1 MDFGK
6 GNIMKF
12 TSSFKVGILALS
24 AIIILLFTV
33 MWVKGK
39 AISSAD
45 RITISFKDVNGM
57 REGSG
62 VQMMGVRIGQVEEI
76 TPKINGTESYVDV
89 KFVITEQ
96 GIEIPR
102 ASEISIQQSGIIGE
116 QFLEITPPKEKVIYL
131 AESDKTKILHADD
144 KVQMLLDQKY
154 YDIGTIKKIEI
165 VETNMLPILI
175 KENIKSKN
183 AYKINYVVELP
194 GLILPEAIDGK
205 IIKDNTCKK
214 LRLEPKEDI
223 QVPYPKTDSPYTVIE
238 PMRIADFLD
247 LQYRSASSLIETN
260 ERISLLLS
268 DDVIKDLQQ
277 TFVNLE
283 ELSLSANITMAK
295 AQELI
300 DLSKIELE
308 MLSENAN
315 KLSDRLITLTD
326 NINKITGDEEFV
338 TNVANATKSFSRLS
352 DNISCLMEDPK
363 TKSTLANLDITVK
376 NIAELSGYVNDM
388 SKDPQL
394 KAYLKES
401 VVKMNTALDKL
412 SITLDTVNYA
422 TEDEEKLK
430 QTMDDINATSEN
442 LRKFSEKL
450 NKRFLIFRLLF

>member
-1 MDFGK
+1 
-6 GNIMKF
+6 MKF

>member
-1 MDFGK
+1 
-6 GNIMKF
+6 MKF
-12 TSSFKVGILALS
+12 SSSFKVGILALT

-33 MWVKGK
+33 LWVKGK
-39 AISSAD
+39 AISNSE

-57 REGSG
+57 RPGSG

-76 TPKINGTESYVDV
+76 KPKINSAESYVDV

-96 GIEIPR
+96 GVQIPK

-131 AESDKTKILHADD
+131 PESDKTMILHADD
-144 KVQMLLDQKY
+144 KVQMELDNKY
-154 YDIGTIKKIEI
+154 YDIGTVKKIEI
-165 VETNMLPILI
+165 VETNMLPILV
-175 KENIKSKN
+175 KENIKTKN
-183 AYKINYVVELP
+183 AYKIRYIIDLP
-194 GLILPEAIDGK
+194 GLVTPEALEGK
-205 IIKDNTCKK
+205 IITDNNSKK
-214 LRLEPKEDI
+214 LRLLPKDDVDI
-223 QVPYPKTDSPYTVIE
+223 PYPKTTSPYTVIE
-238 PMRIADFLD
+238 PMRIADFLA
-247 LQYRSASSLIETN
+247 LQYRSAESLIETN

-268 DDVIKDLQQ
+268 DDVIRDLQQ
-277 TFVNLE
+277 TAVNVT
-283 ELSLSANITMAK
+283 ELTDNANVTMAK

-315 KLSDRLITLTD
+315 KLSDRLLVLTD
-326 NINKITGDEEFV
+326 NINKIAGDKEFV
-338 TNVANATKSFSRLS
+338 DNVANATKSFTRLS

-363 TKSTLANLDITVK
+363 TKTTLANLDITAK
-376 NIAELSGYVNDM
+376 NIAELSSYVNDM
-388 SKDPQL
+388 SKDAQL
-394 KAYLKES
+394 KSYLKES

-412 SITLDTVNYA
+412 TITLDTVNYA

-430 QTMDDINATSEN
+430 QTMDDINVTSEN

>member
-1 MDFGK
+1 
-6 GNIMKF
+6 MKF

-33 MWVKGK
+33 MWVKGQ

-45 RITISFKDVNGM
+45 RITISFKDVNRM

-62 VQMMGVRIGQVEEI
+62 VQMMGVRIGQVEDI
-76 TPKINGTESYVDV
+76 IPKINGSESYVDV

-96 GIEIPR
+96 GVEIPR

-116 QFLEITPPKEKVIYL
+116 QFLEITPPREKVIYL
-131 AESDKTKILHADD
+131 AESDKTKVLHADD

-154 YDIGTIKKIEI
+154 YDIGTIKKVEI
-165 VETNMLPILI
+165 VETNTLPIII

-183 AYKINYVVELP
+183 AYKVNYIVELP
-194 GLILPEAIDGK
+194 GLVLPVSLDGK
-205 IIKDNTCKK
+205 IVKEDSNKK

-247 LQYRSASSLIETN
+247 LQYRSAASLIETN
-260 ERISLLLS
+260 ERISMLLS

-283 ELSLSANITMAK
+283 ELSLSANVTMAK

-315 KLSDRLITLTD
+315 NLSDKLITLTD
-326 NINKITGDEEFV
+326 NINKLTGDEEFA

-352 DNISCLMEDPK
+352 DNISCLMEDPT
-363 TKSTLANLDITVK
+363 TKSTLSNLDVTLK
-376 NIAELSGYVNDM
+376 NIAELSSYVNDM
-388 SKDPQL
+388 SKDAQL
-394 KAYLKES
+394 KSYLKDS

-442 LRKFSEKL
+442 LKKFSEKL

>member
-1 MDFGK
+1 
-6 GNIMKF
+6 MKF

-45 RITISFKDVNGM
+45 RITVSFKDVNGM

-89 KFVITEQ
+89 KFVITEPNIQ
-96 GIEIPR
+96 LPR

-131 AESDKTKILHADD
+131 SESDKTKILHADD

-154 YDIGTIKKIEI
+154 YDIGTVKKIEI
-165 VETNMLPILI
+165 VETNMIPILV

-183 AYKINYVVELP
+183 AYKINYIVELP

-205 IIKDNTCKK
+205 IIKEDSSKK

-223 QVPYPKTDSPYTVIE
+223 QVPYPKTESPYTVIE

-283 ELSLSANITMAK
+283 ELTTSANITMAK

-326 NINKITGDEEFV
+326 NINKITGDEEFA

-352 DNISCLMEDPK
+352 DNISNLMEDPK
-363 TKSTLANLDITVK
+363 TKTTLANLDITAK
-376 NIAELSGYVNDM
+376 NIAELSSYVNDM
-388 SKDPQL
+388 SKDAQL